1 MIGYVTIILALLC
14 TCIAGFS
21 YFYSHWLSTRRVPK
35 KGDTSNL
42 GMICYR
48 LSVAMVG
55 IAACYLLY
63 LILDNCFDYAYVFN
77 YSSRELS
84 LSYKIASFWAGQQ
97 GSFLLWLVFHAVF
110 GLVLGRKKYVLPGVM
125 AVYCILQA
133 MLLLVLVVKSPFM
146 LMSQPQLD
154 GVGLNPLLQDFWM
167 VIHPPILFLGYAGLA
182 VPFAYALEGLFSN
195 NHKKWLT
202 AALPW
207 ALFSW
212 CTLGAGIFIGG
223 FWAYKVLGWGGYW
236 AWDPVENSS
245 LVPWLIN
252 GVLVHS
258 LFWAR
263 SKPGAIK
270 MAYLASIFSFVS
282 VLYGTFLTRSGVL
295 SDFSTHSFAD
305 EGVGGLLAGFV
316 LINLFVGLVMLIIRW
331 PDLPTG
337 LLYSSVNSRDF
348 ILALGV
354 IVISFMGL
362 LVFIGMSTPLITM
375 LMDNPSNVSAGFY
388 NNTLLPLGGVL
399 VILLTVIP
407 MYSNKKNSPDFKRK
421 WWLGLSGLVSAFL
434 AVKSGIYHPMIVVS
448 IAFSVMA
455 AIMNSL
461 VQKGDKG
468 LSWPARVTHVG
479 LAIMVIGILVS
490 SVASKT
496 ATLSLDKDQPKEAFG
511 SVFTYQGV
519 EEAKDGSGFYQKIR
533 IGGRGIENTMVKPF
547 TKYNRDGK
555 PSAREPGIER
565 MALADL
571 YVAPVITHE
580 DHDGKEVVLRVATES
595 VEQGLTLKLIR
606 SGIVNSAMGKEMRV
620 QAVLTASKDGKVE
633 EITPELVYKNGL
645 VSTTSIEVFGQYEI
659 TINSINPKDGL
670 ININLIKRDESVKTQ
685 SINVEITHKPFIN
698 FVWLG
703 AMLIT
708 IGSGWA
714 ALQRWSQCPI
724 SRAE

>member
-1 MIGYVTIILALLC
+1 MIGYVAIVLALLC

-21 YFYSHWLSTRRVPK
+21 YFYSQWLGTRRSPK
-35 KGDTSNL
+35 KGDTRNV
-42 GMICYR
+42 GVICYR
-48 LSVAMVG
+48 LSAVAIGV
-55 IAACYLLY
+55 AASYLLY
-63 LILDNCFDYAYVFN
+63 LILDNRFEYAYVFN

-97 GSFLLWLVFHAVF
+97 GSFLLWLVFHTVF
-110 GLVLGRKKYVLPGVM
+110 GLFLGRKKQALPGVM
-125 AVYCILQA
+125 MVYCILQA
-133 MLLLVLVVKSPFM
+133 MLLIVLVAKSPFM
-146 LMSQPQLD
+146 VMAQPQLD

-182 VPFAYALEGLFSN
+182 VPFAYALEGLFSG
-195 NHKKWLT
+195 NHQKWLT

-212 CTLGAGIFIGG
+212 CTLGAGMFIGG

-245 LVPWLIN
+245 LVPWLVN
-252 GVLVHS
+252 GVLVHC

-305 EGVGGLLAGFV
+305 EGVGSLLAGFV

-348 ILALGV
+348 ILGLSV
-354 IVISFMGL
+354 VVLSFMGA

-375 LMDNPSNVSAGFY
+375 FMDNPSNVSAGFY
-388 NNTLLPLGGVL
+388 NNTLLPLSSVL
-399 VILLTVIP
+399 VILLTLIP
-407 MYSNKKNSPDFKRK
+407 MYSNNKHSQDVKWK
-421 WWLGLSGLVSAFL
+421 WWLGLGGFLAAAF
-434 AVKSGIYHPMIVVS
+434 AVKSGIYHPMIIAS

-455 AIMNSL
+455 VLMNCV
-461 VQKGDKG
+461 VQKGDKS

-496 ATLSLDKDQPKEAFG
+496 ATLSLVNDQPQEALGRIFI
-511 SVFTYQGV
+511 YQGV
-519 EEAKDGSGFYQKIR
+519 EEAKDGSGFYQNFS
-533 IGGRGIENTMVKPF
+533 IGGQGQENIIVKPF
-547 TKYNRDGK
+547 TKYNRDGR

-565 MALADL
+565 RLFADL
-571 YVAPVITHE
+571 YVAPVVTHE
-580 DHDGKEVVLRVATES
+580 DHEGREVVLRAETES
-595 VEQGLTLKLIR
+595 VEQGLTLKFIR
-606 SGIVNSAMGKEMRV
+606 SGMVNSGMGQEMKV
-620 QAVLTASKDGKVE
+620 QAILIASKDGKVE

-645 VSTTSIEVFGQYEI
+645 VNATSVEIFGQYEI
-659 TINSINPKDGL
+659 TINSIKPKDGL
-670 ININLIKRDESVKTQ
+670 VTINLIKHDESVKAQ
-685 SINVEITHKPFIN
+685 NINVEITHKPFIN

-724 SRAE
+724 YRAE